1 MELSFCESGRAEAGI
16 SQRKDIMQEKT
27 KNERDQGF
35 TLIELLVAMTIGLV
49 VIAAVSMAFRS
60 QQKSYILQEQVAAM
74 QQNLRAAIFCME
86 REIRMAGYD
95 PTFSTGARI
104 ITANSNDLQ
113 FTMDLNGNGD
123 VIMGDPNEQIR
134 FSLTANRELGR
145 EEWGGGLIPI
155 AENIDAVDFVYLR
168 ADGTQLD
175 DDGAGN
181 VDVNI
186 PNIRAVEITLV
197 ARTGRGDRGFQN
209 NTVYTN
215 QQGTPIF
222 SVDTDGVDNDGD
234 GVTDEPGE
242 VDNFRRRVLSTRINC
257 RNLGI

>member
-1 MELSFCESGRAEAGI
+1 
-16 SQRKDIMQEKT
+16 MQEKIEKT
-27 KNERDQGF
+27 RNQGF

-49 VIAAVSMAFRS
+49 VIAAVSMTFRS

-74 QQNLRAAIFCME
+74 QQNLRAAMFCME

-95 PTFSTGARI
+95 PTFTTNAT
-104 ITANSNDLQ
+104 ITIADSNNLQ

-123 VIMGDPNEQIR
+123 VIVGDPNEQIR
-134 FSLTANRELGR
+134 FSLTGNGELGR
-145 EEWGGGLIPI
+145 DEWGAGLVPI
-155 AENIDAVDFVYLR
+155 AENIDAVNFVYVR
-168 ADGTQLD
+168 ADGTPLD

-181 VDVNI
+181 VVINRQ
-186 PNIRAVEITLV
+186 NIRAVEITLV

-215 QQGTPIF
+215 QQGTAIF

-242 VDNFRRRVLSTRINC
+242 TDRFRRRVLSTRINC
-257 RNLGI
+257 RNMGI